1 MPDLETI
8 FRNFGA
14 AVCRDQ
20 QLAERLRYLLAPFT
34 FDGSECHRVINAELR
49 GPENEIAASNIR
61 HANVSQYQGTVPV
74 DAVVETVLKF
84 AENEDSSESTQFA
97 HERE

>member
-1 MPDLETI
+1 MPEFKTI
-8 FRNFGA
+8 FQNYGA

-20 QLAERLRYLLAPFT
+20 QLAERLRYLLEPFT
-34 FDGSECHRVINAELR
+34 FDGSEIHRVINAELR

-74 DAVVETVLKF
+74 DAVIEVVGKWLE
-84 AENEDSSESTQFA
+84 SESPF
-97 HERE
+97 ERI

>member
-1 MPDLETI
+1 MRRI
-8 FRNFGA
+8 
-14 AVCRDQ
+14 
-20 QLAERLRYLLAPFT
+20 LAPFT
-34 FDGSECHRVINAELR
+34 FDGSECHRVIDAELR
-49 GPENEIAASNIR
+49 GSPENEFAASNIR

>member
-1 MPDLETI
+1 MIIEKLIAALE
-8 FRNFGA
+8 R
-14 AVCRDQ
+14 
-20 QLAERLRYLLAPFT
+20 FT
-34 FDGSECHRVINAELR
+34 FDGTECHRVIDAELKNH
-49 GPENEIAASNIR
+49 EDEIAASAIR
-61 HANVSQYQGTVPV
+61 HANVSQYQGTVPI

>member
-1 MPDLETI
+1 MSLAAIFQNYGATI
-8 FRNFGA
+8 S
-14 AVCRDQ
+14 RD
-20 QLAERLRYLLAPFT
+20 QLAERLRLALAPFT
-34 FDGSECHRVINAELR
+34 FNGTEVHNTINSELR
-49 GPENEIAASNIR
+49 GPESEIAASAIR
-61 HANVSQYQGTVPV
+61 HANVSRYQGTVPV

>member
-1 MPDLETI
+1 MITEKIISALK
-8 FRNFGA
+8 R
-14 AVCRDQ
+14 V
-20 QLAERLRYLLAPFT
+20 T
-34 FDGSECHRVINAELR
+34 FDGTECHGVINAELR
-49 GPENEIAASNIR
+49 GPENEVAASNIR
-61 HANVSQYQGTVPV
+61 HVNVSQYQGTVPV